1 MQSPLTDFCA
11 VLKRIK
17 TTADVHRGQLQ
28 RREALTRVALIDPLI
43 RSLGWDTSNP
53 DMVEVEKNVGAG
65 MILDYLLYASKPI
78 IIEAKK
84 LNESFENHFVQ
95 IVGYA
100 FNLGAE
106 SLFITDGLKW
116 YHYTNFNS
124 ASREPV
130 RKIDL
135 GNTADSDLPKE
146 AAYLIEHLDAALFVN
161 LACSETVEDELR
173 GRIDELEKM
182 IIEVEETVS
191 CLSEGRVLPVIVKV
205 EQEPWLVLGDGH
217 WDPKNKRPKKLRLPD
232 NREVAVG
239 GWSKV
244 LTEICTYCLNKKP
257 ELLSPLPILDKA
269 GRKTKLIDTISSTGN
284 CAQITINEQV
294 IFVNVLYSAAAS
306 VANAVYML
314 EKLGERTASRAAVLL
329 AE

>member
-11 VLKRIK
+11 VLKRVK
-17 TTADVHRGQLQ
+17 KTADVHRGQLQ
-28 RREALTRVALIDPLI
+28 RREALTRVALVDPLI

-65 MILDYLLYASKPI
+65 MILDYLLNAPKPI

-116 YHYTNFNS
+116 YHYTNFSS
-124 ASREPV
+124 ANKEPV

-135 GNTADSDLPKE
+135 GNTTDSDLPKE
-146 AAYLIEHLDAALFVN
+146 AAYIIEHLDAALF
-161 LACSETVEDELR
+161 AKTASSESVEDELR

-182 IIEVEETVS
+182 IIEVEGTVS
-191 CLSEGRVLPVIVKV
+191 CLMEGKV
-205 EQEPWLVLGDGH
+205 APPIIKPELEPWLVLGDGS
-217 WDPKNKRPKKLRLPD
+217 WDPKGRRPKKLRLPD
-232 NREVAVG
+232 NSEVAVA

-244 LTEICTYCLNKKP
+244 LTEICTYCLTKKP
-257 ELLSPLPILDKA
+257 ELLDPLPILDKA
-269 GRKTKLIDTISSTGN
+269 GRNTKLVDTISSTGN
-284 CAQITINEQV
+284 CAQVTINDQV
-294 IFVNVLYSAAAS
+294 YFVNVLYSASAS

-314 EKLGERTASRAAVLL
+314 EKLGEGTASKTAVLL